1 MIFWALWPYI
11 MLNASNSIRNVPF
24 LDLGHPLDHH
34 LSWPHTHSL
43 SCKRCTEQQSK
54 RPGGMAEYY
63 KRELAKSEAVHAA
76 AVAAAS
82 TQAPD
87 SIGSSTL
94 PAGLSKDAS
103 DLAARGPKSEAQ
115 IAAEASAALGRN
127 IALNDEG
134 QIIDKRELLTGGL
147 NVKPKKKIG
156 PALPPGAAAASGSQE
171 GGGEQQLRG
180 FALSIA
186 ERRQLNAQEEL
197 EKKER
202 ERKAREDEYSL
213 GLHGLT
219 VAERQKISRE
229 RQSRELERQM
239 LEAQE
244 KKRKA
249 EEDKEKEVVRKVAR
263 RNNDETKVE
272 EMKRRAL
279 ERRMQRQKQEEEDKA
294 KQGTQSA
301 ASA

>member
-1 MIFWALWPYI
+1 
-11 MLNASNSIRNVPF
+11 
-24 LDLGHPLDHH
+24 
-34 LSWPHTHSL
+34 
-43 SCKRCTEQQSK
+43 
-54 RPGGMAEYY
+54 MAEYY

-82 TQAPD
+82 SQAPD
-87 SIGSSTL
+87 TIGNTSL
-94 PAGLSKDAS
+94 APGINKEAS

-115 IAAEASAALGRN
+115 IAAEASASLGRK
-127 IALNDEG
+127 IELNDEG

-147 NVKPKKKIG
+147 NLKPKKKLG
-156 PALPPGAAAASGSQE
+156 PALPPGISAPTGEE
-171 GGGEQQLRG
+171 GGEPALRG

-197 EKKER
+197 AQKEKER
-202 ERKAREDEYSL
+202 KQREDEYSL

-229 RQSRELERQM
+229 RQSRELEKQM
-239 LEAQE
+239 IEAQE

-249 EEDKEKEVVRKVAR
+249 DEDKEKETVRKVAR
-263 RNNDETKVE
+263 RNNDESKVE

-279 ERRMQRQKQEEEDKA
+279 ERRLQRQKQQEEA
-294 KQGTQSA
+294 NQNATTTQ
-301 ASA
+301 